1 MAYMI
6 VLDDGSSIEQKHK
19 VELISN
25 SSWLSF
31 YYLIDCSLKIRSNIK
46 IFVGIRRQN
55 TANVVFFVR

>member
-1 MAYMI
+1 MAYII
-6 VLDDGSSIEQKHK
+6 VLDDGRSIEQKHK

-31 YYLIDCSLKIRSNIK
+31 YYLIDCSLKIRSNIT

-55 TANVVFFVR
+55 IANVVFFVR

>member
-31 YYLIDCSLKIRSNIK
+31 YYLIDWSLKIRSNIK

>member
-1 MAYMI
+1 MAYVI

-31 YYLIDCSLKIRSNIK
+31 YYLIAPNL
-46 IFVGIRRQN
+46 
-55 TANVVFFVR
+55 